1 MQSPNPGKSVD
12 FPHKQLVS
20 HFLKRKS
27 TLFPLILFYC
37 CSTLVMTLLF
47 SPFVFSNLTSGKIL
61 HFSPFVHCFCLI
73 SWHMDM
79 CGVCYGYNLK
89 ASPYGLYSLGPL
101 VGSGPNYRCIL
112 WSTQY
117 NSLACFYSVVTKS
130 KPFGVECYTNTF
142 SCRNIFFSDILLT
155 IWENLILKSLILY
168 LNLPN
173 SIKWFYWGKKPLA
186 LTTIHWEP
194 TICQH
199 GKYQATEKRIW
210 EFTIG

>member
-12 FPHKQLVS
+12 FPQKQLVS

-117 NSLACFYSVVTKS
+117 NSLACFYSVATKS

>member
-117 NSLACFYSVVTKS
+117 NSLACFYSVATKS

>member
-117 NSLACFYSVVTKS
+117 NSLACFYSVATKS

-199 GKYQATEKRIW
+199 GKYQATEKKIW